1 MNVSRLPSQV
11 SVRNSELILAL
22 EAYTQVMAALLPR
35 LNDLSPSTAL
45 SVEAFN
51 PDADL
56 KALIEGNRT
65 GLFRPHAHVYQS
77 VGSDIPEVNFGIDL
91 RRWSGEFGWK
101 GMLHAPKRPRVPD
114 VLQGLLSALASLY
127 TPLDEEERRR
137 SWIYEVPLHEVHA
150 LRNSINTSRAS
161 SEEVADVARRF
172 NAPIVAGTVKLY
184 LLELDP
190 PVVGWEGWEDA
201 KGVYPAG
208 K

>member
-1 MNVSRLPSQV
+1 MSALPSRLAD
-11 SVRNSELILAL
+11 LI
-22 EAYTQVMAALLPR
+22 
-35 LNDLSPSTAL
+35 PSTAL

-65 GLFRPHAHVYQS
+65 GPFRPRAHVYTANE
-77 VGSDIPEVNFGIDL
+77 SDVPDVNFGIDL

-114 VLQGLLSALASLY
+114 VLQGLLSALTQMYS
-127 TPLDEEERRR
+127 TLDEEERRR

-150 LRNSINTSRAS
+150 LRSSVNSARAS
-161 SEEVADVARRF
+161 AEEVASVAKRF
-172 NAPIVAGTVKLY
+172 NVPTIASTVKLY

-190 PVVGWEGWEDA
+190 PVTGWEGWEDA
-201 KGVYPAG
+201 KAVYPSG
-208 K
+208 KHCDRSS